1 MARKKQFNYFEA
13 MNEISKQINQSSLLL
28 YQLLEDYD
36 YRKAIENAE
45 AIHQL
50 ERNADT
56 IVAKIIDELA
66 ISFITPIDREDIV
79 SLTNSLDDIIDNINE
94 ITYLLENLVV
104 ENLRPQTLEFA
115 KLINE
120 ATDGVCQATTEF
132 PKFKNS
138 KSLKKLIKNVN
149 DIERKADLLYSKLT
163 KEMYLTE
170 SNAIEIIKWR
180 DLYNKF
186 ESIVNQS
193 EKAVNIIS
201 ELVIKNS

>member
-13 MNEISKQINQSSLLL
+13 MNEISTQINQSSELL
-28 YQLLEDYD
+28 YQILTDYE
-36 YRKAIENAE
+36 YHQAIEKAE

-50 ERNADT
+50 ERKADA

-94 ITYLLENLVV
+94 VTYLLENLVV
-104 ENLRPQTLEFA
+104 KSLRPQTLEFSS
-115 KLINE
+115 LIKE
-120 ATDGVCQATTEF
+120 ATEGVCQATTEF

-138 KSLKKLIKNVN
+138 KTLKKLIKNVN
-149 DIERKADLLYSKLT
+149 DIERKADLLYSGLT

-186 ESIVNQS
+186 EAIVNQS
-193 EKAVNIIS
+193 ERAVNTIGA
-201 ELVIKNS
+201 LVIKNS